1 MLHIYSLHLLCTV
14 SKKCILLVDWFL
26 IFACA
31 EHTSLMMSNVAYG
44 QNESV
49 ILQKV
54 DIHVQITQKQTKSYY
69 TEADIFFAITPVS
82 LLPADTNKQPL
93 IQNMP
98 LNSWE
103 TGLYL

>member
-1 MLHIYSLHLLCTV
+1 MWPIYSLHLLCTV
-14 SKKCILLVDWFL
+14 SQKCLLLVDWFL

-49 ILQKV
+49 ILQRV

-69 TEADIFFAITPVS
+69 TEAEKNVASTSVS

-93 IQNMP
+93 MHNMP
-98 LNSWE
+98 SNSLD
-103 TGLYL
+103 THPP